1 MSRAVQASVEL
12 MSPVASAVFVQK
24 VLKEDTLK
32 KIGEGKKKLEDYEI
46 PGVDMLEFV
55 RDAKEIGE
63 DVFTAHKMF
72 VKKVLGMEGGE
83 VAVVVNGKVVGPLKE
98 GETIEVDDMDLL
110 EKLTMSRSVVRYSL
124 ESESSHKKY
133 I

>member
-32 KIGEGKKKLEDYEI
+32 KIGESKKKLEDYEI

-55 RDAKEIGE
+55 RDAKENVTVRHCWSSSPRTGR
-63 DVFTAHKMF
+63 DRWDFLA
-72 VKKVLGMEGGE
+72 
-83 VAVVVNGKVVGPLKE
+83 
-98 GETIEVDDMDLL
+98 
-110 EKLTMSRSVVRYSL
+110 RSQPYEL
-124 ESESSHKKY
+124 
-133 I
+133 